1 MAVAG
6 GRIVIGAKSLG
17 LLDSGGLGLSSDG
30 GDGGDSGEETC
41 EGADHGGVVD
51 DVMGGVGCH
60 VLLDGDL
67 GHVLDGVVDIVAD
80 VLDDRGGGHCH
91 RGGVVSGNSWS
102 GNNLSSGGGDDS
114 VDSGGG
120 DCVGGDS
127 GGLDNRGS
135 SDNWGVVDNRDN
147 SLANGVDEAVLVE
160 ILRKT
165 LEGERSVAL
174 GCCDQATDSGGE
186 GARGGALIDVRGGRQ
201 ELGVSS
207 GGSQAGAHHSEESD
221 LGYTE

>member
-1 MAVAG
+1 
-6 GRIVIGAKSLG
+6 
-17 LLDSGGLGLSSDG
+17 
-30 GDGGDSGEETC
+30 
-41 EGADHGGVVD
+41 
-51 DVMGGVGCH
+51 MGGVGCH

-80 VLDDRGGGHCH
+80 VLDDRGSGHCH
-91 RGGVVSGNSWS
+91 GGGVVSG
-102 GNNLSSGGGDDS
+102 
-114 VDSGGG
+114 DSGGG

-186 GARGGALIDVRGGRQ
+186 GARGGSLIDVRGGRQ

-221 LGYTE
+221 KLFHGDRVKF

>member
-1 MAVAG
+1 
-6 GRIVIGAKSLG
+6 
-17 LLDSGGLGLSSDG
+17 
-30 GDGGDSGEETC
+30 
-41 EGADHGGVVD
+41 
-51 DVMGGVGCH
+51 MGGVGCH

-91 RGGVVSGNSWS
+91 GGGVVSGNSGS

-120 DCVGGDS
+120 DCVGGD
-127 GGLDNRGS
+127 GRGLDNRG
-135 SDNWGVVDNRDN
+135 NRDN

-186 GARGGALIDVRGGRQ
+186 GARGGSLIDVRGGRQ

-207 GGSQAGAHHSEESD
+207 GGSQA
-221 LGYTE
+221 